1 MSYIIKIPVGKFLLL
16 SIYTFSSNSVAFTLL
31 SKLMADLLLITK
43 IRNSVI
49 LFSLI
54 LEPLKISV
62 DLSLKLE
69 G

>member
-1 MSYIIKIPVGKFLLL
+1 MSYIIKILVGKFLLL

>member
-1 MSYIIKIPVGKFLLL
+1 MSYIIKNPVGRFLLL
-16 SIYTFSSNSVAFTLL
+16 SILYFFFKFCCIYLL
-31 SKLMADLLLITK
+31 RKLMADLLLITK

-54 LEPLKISV
+54 HEPLKISV

>member
-49 LFSLI
+49 LFSLV